1 MNTFSLGNHDVET
14 LIKKIAKI
22 ESGLQK
28 SNWEKLVRVK
38 EQNELANIYIK
49 MEGSRVV
56 GLTVMA
62 VEKKN
67 EAVFVNIVGDIDMDS
82 IGKLGGK
89 FNIPQLD
96 SINATETTQN

>member
-1 MNTFSLGNHDVET
+1 MPRE
-14 LIKKIAKI
+14 
-22 ESGLQK
+22 
-28 SNWEKLVRVK
+28 R
-38 EQNELANIYIK
+38 NELTNIYIK

-67 EAVFVNIVGDIDMDS
+67 EAVFVNIVGDIDIDS

-89 FNIPQLD
+89 FNIPKLD
-96 SINATETTQN
+96 SINATETSQN